1 MDTAAGS
8 VVGGSTCCLGAC
20 GSHSLNC
27 LRAEARWLV
36 SARGEPY
43 PEMHTMAIHA
53 LANCER
59 NVCVAAC
66 VWGRPPQEVF
76 GKHVGASDE
85 TQPEA
90 SHHRSKLWTD
100 AFAVHQRVTLQLHQ
114 ALDRIHVRA
123 P

>member
-27 LRAEARWLV
+27 LRAEAAARWLV

-59 NVCVAAC
+59 NVCV
-66 VWGRPPQEVF
+66 GRPPQEVF
-76 GKHVGASDE
+76 GKHVGEAMK
-85 TQPEA
+85 QVA
-90 SHHRSKLWTD
+90 SHFRSALWTD
-100 AFAVHQRVTLQLHQ
+100 IVAVHQRVTLQLHQ